1 MSAAHLPED
10 ARTAA
15 RQGAGTPV
23 SGQGTPPKRLRI
35 AVLNRIFSSTGG
47 GAERYSIA
55 LVEHLAQRH
64 EIHVFAQTIHHQWPG
79 VHYHRVAQ
87 GFARPRWLNQLW
99 FACAT
104 WWQTRRGFDVVH
116 SHELGW
122 HGQVQT
128 VHVVPVR
135 YSLLQGRTGGA
146 MALRWLKIATSPR
159 LLAYLALERAR
170 YAVGNGRCIAL
181 ASSSQLPVMAE
192 AYPHAVPACQVV
204 SPGVVTVP
212 GRASPAQSQAA
223 RLQLGLPAQGHCILF
238 VGNDFRKKGLPT
250 LLAAL
255 AELSENT
262 YLAVVG
268 NPAQQALVA
277 DALQASGQAE
287 RVFFLGALST
297 VDVAYQAADCLA
309 HPTQEDTFAMVVLEA
324 LSYGLPVVVS
334 GTPYCGIAAELRDG
348 QEALLL
354 ADPHDARALVS
365 VLNRVLEDAAL
376 TAQLREHGL
385 AFARR
390 HLWSEIALQQ
400 EAIYQRLA
408 TVR

>member
-1 MSAAHLPED
+1 MSA
-10 ARTAA
+10 T
-15 RQGAGTPV
+15 
-23 SGQGTPPKRLRI
+23 TPPKRLRI

-55 LVEHLAQRH
+55 LVEQLAQRH
-64 EIHVFAQTIHHQWPG
+64 DIHVFAQTIHHQCPG
-79 VHYHRVAQ
+79 VQYHRIAQ
-87 GFARPRWLNQLW
+87 PLTRPRWLNQLW

-135 YSLLQGRTGGA
+135 YSLLHGRTGLA
-146 MALRWLKIATSPR
+146 RALRWLKIATSPR
-159 LLAYLALERAR
+159 LLAYLVLERAR
-170 YAVGNGRCIAL
+170 YAVGDGRVITL
-181 ASSSQLPVMAE
+181 ASSSQLASMGE
-192 AYPHAVPACQVV
+192 AYPHAVAACQVV
-204 SPGVVTVP
+204 SPGVATVP
-212 GRASPAQSQAA
+212 GAASATQREAA
-223 RLQLGLPAQGHCILF
+223 RVQLGLPPQGHCVLF

-255 AELSENT
+255 ATLPGDT

-277 DALQASGQAE
+277 DAMLASGQTH

-297 VDVAYQAADCLA
+297 VDLAYQAADCLA

-324 LSYGLPVVVS
+324 LSHGLPVVVS
-334 GTPYCGIAAELRDG
+334 GMPYCGIAADLRDG
-348 QEALLL
+348 QEAVLL
-354 ADPHDARALVS
+354 ADPRNAQALA
-365 VLNRVLEDAAL
+365 LALHRVLEDAAL
-376 TAQLREHGL
+376 AAQLRENGL

-390 HLWSEIALQQ
+390 HLWSEIALLQ
-400 EAIYQRLA
+400 EAQYQRLA
-408 TVR
+408 AVR